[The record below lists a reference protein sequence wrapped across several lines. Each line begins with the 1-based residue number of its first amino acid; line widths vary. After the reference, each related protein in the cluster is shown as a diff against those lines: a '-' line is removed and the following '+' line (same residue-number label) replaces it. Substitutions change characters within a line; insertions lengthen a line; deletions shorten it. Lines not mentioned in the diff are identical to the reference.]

1 MCCASIWIQIHT
13 FDVYFDRNKKL
24 EASFLKNRLSFAK
37 RLPVVKQV
45 ALAAAISCFSFFA
58 DESKQKKWLSNGLV
72 IAAIFFSLNLVLSQ
86 RR

>member
-24 EASFLKNRLSFAK
+24 EASFLKNLLSFAK

-58 DESKQKKWLSNGLV
+58 DESKQKNGSATAWLLLL
-72 IAAIFFSLNLVLSQ
+72 FFFL
-86 RR
+86 